1 MKVNT
6 FSFSK
11 TVLKGLPNAD
21 KGKRYYA
28 YDTRVNGLGIAV
40 TGTGTKSFFVYRKI
54 NGKPRRVTLGRF
66 PDLTPEM
73 ARKEA
78 QKVIGKIASGI
89 DPVAEKKEL
98 EGAGVILREVFD
110 QYLTARKNLKP
121 ATLADYRYIM
131 RHSFKDW
138 LNKPLGAITKDHI
151 EKRHALLGK
160 RSQARANNAMRLMR
174 ALFNFAGDKYEDKD
188 GHSLFPY
195 NPVRRLS
202 NTRAWYK
209 VGRRQTVIKVHE
221 LPAWFEGLLTLGK
234 DGGLNKAHTVRDY
247 LLLILFT
254 GLRKSEAARL
264 KWPDIDIKAKTITAT
279 DTKNG
284 EAHTLPLPDF
294 IFSVLARRKLQ
305 TNSEYIF
312 PGTGKLGYL
321 VEPRRQMDK
330 VTEHSGV
337 KFGLH
342 DLRRTF
348 ITIAESLDISS
359 YALKRLLNH
368 KMQHDV
374 TAGYIVSDIDRLRE
388 PMQQISDKILQLAE
402 FTNKEQIESLTTGT

>member
-1 MKVNT
+1 MKDNT

-11 TVLKGLPNAD
+11 ATLEALSDAE

-78 QKVIGKIASGI
+78 HKVLGKIASGI
-89 DPVAEKKEL
+89 DPVAEKREQ
-98 EGAGVILREVFD
+98 EGSGVTLDEVFRE
-110 QYLTARKNLKP
+110 YLKARKNLKP
-121 ATLADYRYIM
+121 TTVSDYRYIM

-151 EKRHALLGK
+151 EKRHAHLGK

-174 ALFNFAGDKYEDKD
+174 ALFNFAADKYEDKD

-209 VGRRQTVIKVHE
+209 VGRRQTVIKAHE
-221 LPAWFEGLLTLGK
+221 LPAWFEGLLTLG
-234 DGGLNKAHTVRDY
+234 DGGGLNKAHTVRDY

-254 GLRKSEAARL
+254 GLRKSEAARI
-264 KWPDIDIKAKTITAT
+264 KWADIDIKAKTITAT

-294 IFSVLARRKLQ
+294 LFGVLARRKLQ
-305 TNSEYIF
+305 IASDYVF
-312 PGTGKLGYL
+312 PSTGKHGYL
-321 VEPRRQMDK
+321 IEPRKQMDK
-330 VTEHSGV
+330 VTEYSGV

-348 ITIAESLDISS
+348 TTIAESLDISS

-388 PMQQISDKILQLAE
+388 PMQQISDKILQLAK
-402 FTNKEQIESLTTGT
+402 FTKKEQIESLTTGT